1 MTVRI
6 SKLFGMDI
14 YTTNAEYKGKIFDLV
29 INLEKGKI
37 ETMTTE
43 PLKVRTKQE
52 ARKII
57 AEKSIPYQN
66 VLSAKDIL
74 LVGNRSQAPQV
85 EEEPESA
92 PAARRPTYTTP
103 YMRRR

>member
-14 YTTNAEYKGKIFDLV
+14 YTDNAEYKGKVFDLV

-43 PLKVRTKQE
+43 PLKVRTKVE

-66 VLSAKDIL
+66 ILSAKDIL
-74 LVGNRSQAPQV
+74 LVGTRSRPQPV
-85 EEEPESA
+85 EEEEAPA
-92 PAARRPTYTTP
+92 PAARRPSYTP
-103 YMRRR
+103 YVRRR

>member
-1 MTVRI
+1 MTVRL

-14 YTTNAEYKGKIFDLV
+14 YTDNAEYKGKVFDLV

-57 AEKSIPYQN
+57 SEKSIPYQN
-66 VLSAKDIL
+66 ILSAKDIL
-74 LVGNRSQAPQV
+74 LVGTHARPV
-85 EEEPESA
+85 EEPEEDA
-92 PAARRPTYTTP
+92 PTPVMRRPTP

>member
-14 YTTNAEYKGKIFDLV
+14 YTDNAEYKGKIFDLI

-57 AEKSIPYQN
+57 TERSIPYQN

-74 LVGNRSQAPQV
+74 LVGTRSRPVEQPV
-85 EEEPESA
+85 EEEPQ
-92 PAARRPTYTTP
+92 PAMRRPSYTS
-103 YMRRR
+103 YRRR

>member
-14 YTTNAEYKGKIFDLV
+14 YTDNAEYKGKVFDLV

-66 VLSAKDIL
+66 ILSAKDIL
-74 LVGNRSQAPQV
+74 LVGTHARPQPV
-85 EEEPESA
+85 EAQEETPM
-92 PAARRPTYTTP
+92 RRPAYTP
-103 YMRRR
+103 YTRRR